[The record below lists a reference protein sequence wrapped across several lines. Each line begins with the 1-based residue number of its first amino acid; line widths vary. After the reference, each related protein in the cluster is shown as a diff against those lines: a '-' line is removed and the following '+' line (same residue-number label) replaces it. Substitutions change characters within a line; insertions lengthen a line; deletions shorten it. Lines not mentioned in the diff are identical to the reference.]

1 MTVTAQPIN
10 KRPYIIMYYDCFES
24 EIFDNQSQRT
34 VYMTLKKFAD
44 ANNQCF
50 PALKK
55 IASVALLSKRAV
67 QKALK
72 ELQNKLLVTIENR
85 FRKDGSQTSN
95 LYTIHDVTELQITGN
110 AKNAKDVENAENVT
124 DIENTGNTN
133 NETEAAKIIEQC
145 EDDTLISMMEARGY
159 IVFKNDDI
167 PTGLQNTSALN
178 SASETVSDN
187 NIMAQN
193 ESTEENK
200 ITEIEKKAE
209 DVVVQENESV
219 LNNTMPEKE
228 NSTIGNKIM
237 SKLKN
242 IAKKEKEPTSTPLQA
257 KNVSTKKNQ
266 SSSNDD
272 TTKVTESQPLERY
285 TMEEI
290 RKRYDYYIY
299 MLYNP
304 TKRTDIDIVFDI
316 LYDALNTTKETL
328 RVNSEDKP
336 AMVVISKLLK
346 LDMEDILYVIEKYR
360 EQTGRIKNVKS
371 YLLSMLYNA
380 KEQYHLDI
388 QNQVSHDMDQWH
400 EQKAQERMNKL
411 E

>member
-1 MTVTAQPIN
+1 
-10 KRPYIIMYYDCFES
+10 
-24 EIFDNQSQRT
+24 
-34 VYMTLKKFAD
+34 
-44 ANNQCF
+44 
-50 PALKK
+50 
-55 IASVALLSKRAV
+55 
-67 QKALK
+67 
-72 ELQNKLLVTIENR
+72 
-85 FRKDGSQTSN
+85 
-95 LYTIHDVTELQITGN
+95 
-110 AKNAKDVENAENVT
+110 
-124 DIENTGNTN
+124 
-133 NETEAAKIIEQC
+133 
-145 EDDTLISMMEARGY
+145 
-159 IVFKNDDI
+159 
-167 PTGLQNTSALN
+167 
-178 SASETVSDN
+178 
-187 NIMAQN
+187 
-193 ESTEENK
+193 
-200 ITEIEKKAE
+200 
-209 DVVVQENESV
+209 
-219 LNNTMPEKE
+219 MPGKE
-228 NSTIGNKIM
+228 NSTIDNKIM

-242 IAKKEKEPTSTPLQA
+242 ITRKEKELTSTPTKA
-257 KNVSTKKNQ
+257 KDVSTSKNQ

-316 LYDALNTTKETL
+316 LYDALNTTKKTL

-336 AMVVISKLLK
+336 AVVVISKLLK

-380 KEQYHLDI
+380 KEQYHLDL

-400 EQKAQERMNKL
+400 EQKAQERMNEL